1 MSRFEFLPKNYLVA
15 VLGKSLKCLS
25 PSFLL
30 CFLVMRTPVLE
41 VCCNDPRC
49 HLGGTP
55 YSSDTFMGS
64 RKCNFPSLP
73 SPSLTLHYHY
83 PQFPLKLL
91 SWRRKW
97 QPTPVFLP
105 GASRGQR
112 NLVGYSPWARKESDM
127 TERLTLSLF
136 K

>member
-1 MSRFEFLPKNYLVA
+1 MSGSEFLTKNYLVA
-15 VLGKSLKCLS
+15 VLWKSLKCLS

-30 CFLVMRTPVLE
+30 CFLEMRASVSE
-41 VCCNDPRC
+41 VCCNDPRG
-49 HLGGTP
+49 HLGGSP
-55 YSSDTFMGS
+55 YSSNTLMGS

-73 SPSLTLHYHY
+73 SPSLSLH

-112 NLVGYSPWARKESDM
+112 NLVGYREPGRLSKSQTRL
-127 TERLTLSLF
+127 RLTLSLF